1 MPFINDAIN
10 NNIVNYR
17 HPIPILN
24 DILNELHVFY
34 VFSKIDL
41 KISYHQIKMKE
52 GDDEKNNFKTKYGLF
67 KWLVMLF
74 SLTITHSNLMR
85 LMNHILSAFICSFVV
100 DYFDDMHSKNLG
112 EHVEHL

>member
-1 MPFINDAIN
+1 LPFINDAIS

-24 DILNELHVFY
+24 DILNELHGFY